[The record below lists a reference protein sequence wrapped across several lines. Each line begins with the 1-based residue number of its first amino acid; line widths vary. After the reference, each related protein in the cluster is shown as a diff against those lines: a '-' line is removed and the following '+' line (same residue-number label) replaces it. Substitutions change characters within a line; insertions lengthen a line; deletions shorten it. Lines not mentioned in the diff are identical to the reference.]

1 MPRTLNPT
9 SVPSEDTIIPWTPPP
24 RKKILDPRMMI
35 AMCIFIGIISPPYAI
50 LKFNKIVSISL
61 RTMKMIQ
68 FKVVKDLSN
77 KRLQCGENTTM
88 YKNAYNA
95 FEIK

>member
-9 SVPSEDTIIPWTPPP
+9 SVPSEDTIIPWTPPTP
-24 RKKILDPRMMI
+24 EKILDPRMMI

-61 RTMKMIQ
+61 RTMKMRA
-68 FKVVKDLSN
+68 FSKVLSLRFN
-77 KRLQCGENTTM
+77 SKW
-88 YKNAYNA
+88 
-95 FEIK
+95 

>member
-9 SVPSEDTIIPWTPPP
+9 SVPSKNTIIPWTPPSP

-35 AMCIFIGIISPPYAI
+35 TMCIFIGIISPPYAI

-61 RTMKMIQ
+61 RTMKMRA
-68 FKVVKDLSN
+68 FSKVLSLRFN
-77 KRLQCGENTTM
+77 SKW
-88 YKNAYNA
+88 
-95 FEIK
+95 

>member
-1 MPRTLNPT
+1 
-9 SVPSEDTIIPWTPPP
+9 
-24 RKKILDPRMMI
+24 MI

-50 LKFNKIVSISL
+50 LKFNKNRFNFVTYNENACVFKSSFFA
-61 RTMKMIQ
+61 IQ

-88 YKNAYNA
+88 YKNAYSA